1 MVKIIRYEVGSDYKP
16 GERLPGGDEVDLP
29 LWGIDA
35 IYDGDPERA
44 NQVTGLH
51 RHTGAITVCT
61 SDEDRRICLEALNK
75 RLGLDIVGRAQN

>member
-1 MVKIIRYEVGSDYKP
+1 MAKIIRYEVGSDYKP

-35 IYDGDPERA
+35 IYDGNPDRPSE
-44 NQVTGLH
+44 VTGLY

-61 SDEDRRICLEALNK
+61 SDEDRRICLAALN
-75 RLGLDIVGRAQN
+75 RCLGLDIVGRAQS